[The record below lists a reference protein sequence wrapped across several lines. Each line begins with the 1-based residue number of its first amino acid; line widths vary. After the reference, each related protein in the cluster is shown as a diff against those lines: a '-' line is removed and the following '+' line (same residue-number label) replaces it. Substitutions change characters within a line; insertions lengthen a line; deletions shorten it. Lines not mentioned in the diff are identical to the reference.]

1 MERAASRVN
10 RSKLSSGG
18 LSSNPLARTAPS
30 LAGETRDEEE
40 TMGTSGYLPAQGTNE
55 IIEPDP
61 NVPSP
66 PVEVQILS
74 V

>member
-1 MERAASRVN
+1 MERAASLVS
-10 RSKLSSGG
+10 RSKRSSGG

-30 LAGETRDEEE
+30 LSGETRDEEE
-40 TMGTSGYLPAQGTNE
+40 SIGTSGYRPVQVTNE

-66 PVEVQILS
+66 PIEVQFLS